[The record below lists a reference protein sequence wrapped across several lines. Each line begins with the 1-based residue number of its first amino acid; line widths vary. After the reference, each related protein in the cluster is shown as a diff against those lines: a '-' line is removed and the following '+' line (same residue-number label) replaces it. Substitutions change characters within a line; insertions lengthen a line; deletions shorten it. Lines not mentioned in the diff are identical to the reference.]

1 MGPRGTARLTAAVAA
16 VALAAALRTS
26 PGGGPEEG
34 GEGCGGLRGVTAV
47 LGNNTHQVSGGRGG
61 AGRGDGR
68 TGRTGRPPHRHRHR
82 PAAARTDGT
91 ERRGR
96 TDRARRG
103 GADGARGT
111 HRAGRG
117 TDGQTDGE
125 RFAASPGADGG
136 RLRSRVGRLD
146 GRTGGQPLVVA
157 LCCLGGTDGRTD
169 SSVTRLWTDSRADGH
184 TDSPVPQRGV
194 PRSDRPPLLPTASSA
209 TAPRRVRPLCRPGRS
224 LIAANWHPGT
234 GAAGTHRERGVG
246 TRLLRSAV
254 SAPCPRRGRRSA
266 GGRFHPF
273 PFPPFPPPCRGGAG
287 RRCPA
292 GRCLGNGD
300 GGGGLISSPS

>member
-68 TGRTGRPPHRHRHR
+68 TGRPPHRHRHR
-82 PAAARTDGT
+82 HHPAAARTDGT

-103 GADGARGT
+103 GTDGARST

-194 PRSDRPPLLPTASSA
+194 PRSDRPPPPS
-209 TAPRRVRPLCRPGRS
+209 PRRPPPPLP
-224 LIAANWHPGT
+224 
-234 GAAGTHRERGVG
+234 AGC
-246 TRLLRSAV
+246 A
-254 SAPCPRRGRRSA
+254 RSA
-266 GGRFHPF
+266 G
-273 PFPPFPPPCRGGAG
+273 
-287 RRCPA
+287 PA
-292 GRCLGNGD
+292 GR
-300 GGGGLISSPS
+300 

>member
-68 TGRTGRPPHRHRHR
+68 TGGPGDPRTATATATARRQRGRTGRSGAGGRIERGGEGQTEPGAPTGLGGG
-82 PAAARTDGT
+82 RTDGRGAL
-91 ERRGR
+91 RRLPRCRRRSVAEPGRAAGRTDGRTAARGGPVLPGWDGR
-96 TDRARRG
+96 TDRQLRHAPL
-103 GADGARGT
+103 
-111 HRAGRG
+111 
-117 TDGQTDGE
+117 DGQ
-125 RFAASPGADGG
+125 PGG
-136 RLRSRVGRLD
+136 R
-146 GRTGGQPLVVA
+146 THGQPRPAV
-157 LCCLGGTDGRTD
+157 
-169 SSVTRLWTDSRADGH
+169 
-184 TDSPVPQRGV
+184 RGA
-194 PRSDRPPLLPTASSA
+194 PIRPPPPLPTASSA

>member
-82 PAAARTDGT
+82 HRPAAARTDGT

-103 GADGARGT
+103 GTDGARGT

-146 GRTGGQPLVVA
+146 GRTDGRTAARGGPVLP
-157 LCCLGGTDGRTD
+157 GWDGRTD
-169 SSVTRLWTDSRADGH
+169 RQLRHAPLDGQPGGRTH
-184 TDSPVPQRGV
+184 GQPRPAARGA
-194 PRSDRPPLLPTASSA
+194 PIRPP
-209 TAPRRVRPLCRPGRS
+209 
-224 LIAANWHPGT
+224 
-234 GAAGTHRERGVG
+234 
-246 TRLLRSAV
+246 
-254 SAPCPRRGRRSA
+254 
-266 GGRFHPF
+266 
-273 PFPPFPPPCRGGAG
+273 PPPPHGVLRHRSPQGAPALPARPVVNCR
-287 RRCPA
+287 
-292 GRCLGNGD
+292 
-300 GGGGLISSPS
+300 